1 MAAKDSQKEE
11 MEEYV
16 QDYIKDER
24 HKEYLRQKEAEAK
37 AKARAA
43 RKKKYAHEPG
53 EPLWKFVIKELLG

>member
-1 MAAKDSQKEE
+1 MAEQDSQKAQ
-11 MEEYV
+11 MEYV

-43 RKKKYAHEPG
+43 RKKKYAHEKD
-53 EPLWKFVIKELLG
+53 EPLWKFIWKELMG